1 VDVKEQREA
10 WHEKLKPID
19 VQKLVFLDESGAQ
32 TNMVRL
38 RGRCD
43 KGQRLRVHQPHGHW
57 KTTTMISAIRIDGV
71 TAPFVVEGAVDS
83 EIFRVYVR
91 QVLVPTL
98 HQGDVV
104 VMDNLQ
110 PHKASG
116 VREAIEAA
124 GARLLYLPP
133 YSPDFNPI
141 EPMWSKAK
149 QRLRSIAARTIE
161 ALFDAVGVALASVTP
176 GDCIGYFRGCGYAMQ

>member
-1 VDVKEQREA
+1 MA
-10 WHEKLKPID
+10 
-19 VQKLVFLDESGAQ
+19 
-32 TNMVRL
+32 RL
-38 RGRCD
+38 RGRCE
-43 KGQRLRVHQPHGHW
+43 KGQRLRLHQPHGHW

-83 EIFRVYVR
+83 EVFRVYVKR
-91 QVLVPTL
+91 VLVPTL
-98 HQGDVV
+98 KDGDVV

-116 VREAIEAA
+116 VREAIESA
-124 GARLLYLPP
+124 GASLLYLPP

-149 QRLRSIAARTIE
+149 QGLRSIAARTVE
-161 ALFDAVGVALASVTP
+161 ALFEAVGTVLNNVTP
-176 GDCIGYFRGCGYAMQ
+176 TDCIGFFRGCGYAI